1 MEDIVKIYCDGG
13 CRGNQ
18 FKENIGGWGVHL
30 EYKSKIKELYGG
42 EKNTTNN
49 RMELTSCIKGLE
61 AINRKT
67 FPVEVIMDSQYVISA
82 FNEKWIDGWIKRG
95 WRTSQKKPVENKDL
109 WLRLIE
115 LTKQFKDITF
125 TKCRGHADND
135 GNNKADEL
143 ANIAMSEIES

>member
-30 EYKSKIKELYGG
+30 EYKSTTKELYGG

-61 AINRKT
+61 AIIRKT
-67 FPVEVIMDSQYVISA
+67 VPVEVIMDSQYVISA

-109 WLRLIE
+109 WLSLIE